1 MADATPTEPTAA
13 DDVPA
18 DDAPAD
24 LAPADDAPTS
34 STADDAEV
42 PDQAATEAE
51 AGVAAPPTPARPRRR
66 GLVAA
71 IVVIGIVV
79 VLGVAA
85 VIAETVARAQAQSLI
100 AGEVRSALQLEADHP
115 VDVAIAG
122 PPVLWQAAGGRFE
135 RITVDVP
142 ELAIGDLRGNLT
154 LIAEGTP
161 LDTAQP
167 TVAVQ
172 AVFEVA
178 EADVAALAGL
188 LSGAVATDVRL
199 DDREIRFETGFDVFG
214 VPFTIGIG
222 LTPTVEEGQ
231 LAFTPSSVVL
241 GDERLDAEQL
251 QQQFGDIV
259 APLLASQRVCVAQYL
274 PQALALTAVQV
285 GDEQLLVVFQGAD
298 VALGGPEFST
308 LGTCS

>member
-1 MADATPTEPTAA
+1 MADATPTEPN
-13 DDVPA
+13 
-18 DDAPAD
+18 
-24 LAPADDAPTS
+24 PADDAPTDATS
-34 STADDAEV
+34 SDAV
-42 PDQAATEAE
+42 TD
-51 AGVAAPPTPARPRRR
+51 AGASGSPAPTPARPRRR
-66 GLVAA
+66 GLVAVL
-71 IVVIGIVV
+71 VVVGIVV

-85 VIAETVARAQAQSLI
+85 VIAETVARAQAQALI

-142 ELAIGDLRGNLT
+142 ELSIGDLRGNLS

-167 TVAVQ
+167 TDSVQ
-172 AVFEVA
+172 AVFEVQ

-199 DDREIRFETGFDVFG
+199 DEREIRFETGFDLFG

-222 LTPTVEEGQ
+222 LTPTVEDGQ

-259 APLLASQRVCVAQYL
+259 APLFASQRVCVAQYL
-274 PQALALTAVQV
+274 PQALELTAVQV

-298 VALGGPEFST
+298 VALSGPEFST

>member
-1 MADATPTEPTAA
+1 MSDPTPET
-13 DDVPA
+13 
-18 DDAPAD
+18 APAD
-24 LAPADDAPTS
+24 GTEPDESTEPAESAAPAEA
-34 STADDAEV
+34 V
-42 PDQAATEAE
+42 TE
-51 AGVAAPPTPARPRRR
+51 PTPARPRRR

-71 IVVIGIVV
+71 LVVVGIVV

-85 VIAETVARAQAQSLI
+85 IIAETVARAQAQALI

-142 ELAIGDLRGNLT
+142 ELAIGDLRGDLS

-161 LDTAQP
+161 LDTAQ
-167 TVAVQ
+167 TTESVQ

-199 DDREIRFETGFDVFG
+199 DDREIRFETGFDLFG

-259 APLLASQRVCVAQYL
+259 APLFASQRVCVAQYL
-274 PQALALTAVQV
+274 PQALELTAVQV
-285 GDEQLLVVFQGAD
+285 GDEQLLVVFQGAN

>member
-1 MADATPTEPTAA
+1 MADATPTDPTAA
-13 DDVPA
+13 DDVPV
-18 DDAPAD
+18 
-24 LAPADDAPTS
+24 S
-34 STADDAEV
+34 STADDAEA
-42 PDQAATEAE
+42 PDQAVTDAE
-51 AGVAAPPTPARPRRR
+51 AGVAAAPTPTRPRRR

-71 IVVIGIVV
+71 LIVVGIVV

-167 TVAVQ
+167 TDAVQ

-199 DDREIRFETGFDVFG
+199 DDREIRFETGFDLFG

-259 APLLASQRVCVAQYL
+259 APLFASQRVCVAQYL

-298 VALGGPEFST
+298 VALSGPEFST